1 MSEFVT
7 VAQVNDIPS
16 GEGRAVEASGKQIAL
31 FNVDGIFYAIDN
43 NCAHRGGPLGEGS
56 LDGSTVIC
64 PWHRWSY
71 DVTSGECL
79 TNSQICQEKY
89 EVKIEG
95 QEIKVAIQTFRNIF
109 SLNNLNIRLYLQSKD
124 EPIDHIEESD

>member
-95 QEIKVAIQTFRNIF
+95 QEIKVAI
-109 SLNNLNIRLYLQSKD
+109 
-124 EPIDHIEESD
+124 